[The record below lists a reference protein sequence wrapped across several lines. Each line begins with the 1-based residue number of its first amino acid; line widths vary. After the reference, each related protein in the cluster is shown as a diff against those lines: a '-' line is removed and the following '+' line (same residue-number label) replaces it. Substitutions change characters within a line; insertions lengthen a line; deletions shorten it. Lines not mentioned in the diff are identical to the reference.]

1 MTTCPPGKVYSY
13 NQKKCLTA
21 DAYQVYIEQLALDRN
36 WDAISLEQNKGKS
49 NTGFDPLGV
58 NTFFDRIGQN
68 IVKILVIGGG
78 LALIGIAGYGY
89 VTGSSIKL
97 ELPK

>member
-1 MTTCPPGKVYSY
+1 MADCPSGKVYSY
-13 NQKKCLTA
+13 TQKKCLSA
-21 DAYQVYIEQLALDRN
+21 SSYQVYLEQLALN
-36 WDAISLEQNKGKS
+36 KEWDKISLEQNKGKT

-58 NTFFDRIGQN
+58 NAFFDRIGQN

-89 VTGSSIKL
+89 VTGSNIKL